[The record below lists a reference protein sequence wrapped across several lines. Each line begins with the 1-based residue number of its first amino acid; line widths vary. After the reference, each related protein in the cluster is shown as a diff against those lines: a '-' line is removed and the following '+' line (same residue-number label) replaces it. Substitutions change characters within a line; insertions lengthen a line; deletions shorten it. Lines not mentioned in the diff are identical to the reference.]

1 MKQIILFTVSLL
13 IAISTQAV
21 ETEKEFILIL
31 NSTLANGTWDKDFNK
46 ELQDHCH
53 KRSNLYLD
61 SYTLSF
67 PSADTEKDSKEQC
80 ARILQ
85 KYASNRPKAVVIIG
99 AMGWHITSHLFE
111 TTWKD
116 IPVILCHPLA
126 TLPNSLQSIL
136 AYEAPDSLH
145 ITTIKELQKH
155 YNITFLEQKLYIKET
170 LRLMRALQ
178 PEMKNI
184 AFISDSLYMSHMV
197 FSKVEKTVRQHYPD
211 LKLIWLSQRE
221 LDLEQLL
228 DTVSSYDKSTGLL
241 YFSWHKPQQ
250 MPSHSFLTDNIGKTL
265 TGFANS
271 PLFTLKDLHPQDGY
285 FGGGYYVSASDYA
298 TDCMRIIDEIR
309 EGKPASDIPPDAGQ
323 STPENYF
330 NYLDLQWFN
339 ISPQLCPDQ
348 IHLYNEPV
356 SFYEKYW
363 KNILGLILIPLVIF
377 VMRHY
382 FYRIGKKHKNMNK
395 RIINSLDVAVYLVDK
410 HGIVEQILNT
420 PAEENYVQSIKK
432 GEHME
437 IRQIITDDEEFRK
450 NMEAI
455 EQVLKTKKNLH
466 IKTQIKN
473 MQGESL
479 YVSVHIAYYDKNHVL
494 GFVRNISDI
503 ENERIRNERSNFF
516 LKSLLDNLP
525 IATIV
530 KDINDRGK
538 YLVWNKKAA
547 EMVNTDASHIIG
559 KREEDFIGKERTD
572 FLVEAE
578 REVIENGKPKSFI
591 KRFTNRDGQTKILS
605 IHKALVCFPKG
616 NERWLVSSSLD
627 ITELEMQR
635 KQIELMNRHYMF
647 VMHAIGLISWT
658 WDLRKDEITCNRSYF
673 TPKTHA
679 ATGTVIEKGDDYYSQ
694 IIPEHRERIRQA
706 FDNLKNGT
714 PSPFNEEYQII
725 YEGDDVPSWAETFA
739 IVSERDRNG
748 KPLVLVG
755 ATRLIDER
763 KKLDQELLHA
773 KERAEEA
780 NRLKSAFLAN
790 MSHEIRT
797 PLNAIV
803 GFSAL
808 LADTHP
814 NEESKEYVHIIESNN
829 QLLLQLINDI
839 LDISKIESG
848 TLEFVYG
855 DMDVNGSFNE
865 IESAT
870 RLKLDLGPNVEIRF
884 LPALDECMLY
894 TEKNRV
900 LQVINNYISNAI
912 KYTSSGYIH
921 FGYYPPKEDKIR
933 FFVRDTGSGIPKE
946 KQQQIF
952 GRFIKLDNF
961 KQGTGLGLS
970 ICSMIAEKMDGHVG
984 VSSEVGKGSEFW
996 FEIPC
1001 QPVLPPQQEVEEQ
1014 KKEQLSINNPKDVK
1028 ILIAEDNPS
1037 NYKLF
1042 KTILEKEYTLLHA
1055 WNGLEAINLFK
1066 EAQPSLILMDIKMP
1080 VLDGYEATTEIRK
1093 LSEDI
1098 PILAITAY
1106 ALEGDEQ
1113 RILQNGFNG
1122 YLSKPIISQSL
1133 KSKIKNLLKK
1143 KFIFM

>member
-1 MKQIILFTVSLL
+1 MKRLFFPLFAGLLWLMSGTLSATERTYNVLFIQSYTKNTPWHSLLTENLENGLDKGGVKANITTEYLNADYWSFASECFIMRRICERARQRKTDLIVTSSDEAFFTLTHCGDSLPYQIPVVVSGIKYPDERVFERMPNVSGYVSKTDFDVLLDAAVRMFPSRRELVCLSDSSFLSLKGVKAVEESWERIKSNYPEHELKVLNVQAKSLNSIITSICYDYNAYKHIVIAPKWIPFLSLKLKAPVFTSQNLAMTNGVLCVYDAVPGEDAFAAGRQAASILKGKSPASLEVKDFGGKLLFDYKQLQFFRVDTNRAESKGIILNIPLMERYRVWFILFYSLIVGALVLLVAWLFRANRRESRKRIHAQTRLL
-13 IAISTQAV
+13 IQHRLVEQRDEFDNIFCSIRDGLITYDTDLRIHFVNRPLLQMLGLSSETYTSRFYEGQMAGSIFRIYMNGENILQDLLKKVRTGKRPISIPEKAFMQENHQGTYFPVSGEVVPIFANEKMTGMAIVCRNISEEEMQRRFFNMAV
-21 ETEKEFILIL
+21 EESSIYPWQYNMHMNRFHFPGGLLRRFGYTDDTDLLARDEMDTLIHPEDLLHTRRNFDAILLGNEI
-31 NSTLANGTWDKDFNK
+31 NS
-46 ELQDHCH
+46 
-53 KRSNLYLD
+53 RM
-61 SYTLSF
+61 SF
-67 PSADTEKDSKEQC
+67 RLKSADGSYEWWEFRSTAYDGLTVDTPYMVLGVC
-80 ARILQ
+80 
-85 KYASNRPKAVVIIG
+85 
-99 AMGWHITSHLFE
+99 
-111 TTWKD
+111 
-116 IPVILCHPLA
+116 
-126 TLPNSLQSIL
+126 QSIQR
-136 AYEAPDSLH
+136 YKDTEEALIAARD
-145 ITTIKELQKH
+145 
-155 YNITFLEQKLYIKET
+155 
-170 LRLMRALQ
+170 RALQ
-178 PEMKNI
+178 
-184 AFISDSLYMSHMV
+184 A
-197 FSKVEKTVRQHYPD
+197 
-211 LKLIWLSQRE
+211 
-221 LDLEQLL
+221 
-228 DTVSSYDKSTGLL
+228 DK
-241 YFSWHKPQQ
+241 
-250 MPSHSFLTDNIGKTL
+250 
-265 TGFANS
+265 
-271 PLFTLKDLHPQDGY
+271 
-285 FGGGYYVSASDYA
+285 
-298 TDCMRIIDEIR
+298 
-309 EGKPASDIPPDAGQ
+309 
-323 STPENYF
+323 
-330 NYLDLQWFN
+330 
-339 ISPQLCPDQ
+339 
-348 IHLYNEPV
+348 
-356 SFYEKYW
+356 
-363 KNILGLILIPLVIF
+363 
-377 VMRHY
+377 
-382 FYRIGKKHKNMNK
+382 
-395 RIINSLDVAVYLVDK
+395 
-410 HGIVEQILNT
+410 
-420 PAEENYVQSIKK
+420 
-432 GEHME
+432 
-437 IRQIITDDEEFRK
+437 
-450 NMEAI
+450 
-455 EQVLKTKKNLH
+455 
-466 IKTQIKN
+466 
-473 MQGESL
+473 
-479 YVSVHIAYYDKNHVL
+479 
-494 GFVRNISDI
+494 
-503 ENERIRNERSNFF
+503 
-516 LKSLLDNLP
+516 
-525 IATIV
+525 
-530 KDINDRGK
+530 
-538 YLVWNKKAA
+538 
-547 EMVNTDASHIIG
+547 
-559 KREEDFIGKERTD
+559 
-572 FLVEAE
+572 
-578 REVIENGKPKSFI
+578 
-591 KRFTNRDGQTKILS
+591 
-605 IHKALVCFPKG
+605 
-616 NERWLVSSSLD
+616 
-627 ITELEMQR
+627 
-635 KQIELMNRHYMF
+635 
-647 VMHAIGLISWT
+647 
-658 WDLRKDEITCNRSYF
+658 
-673 TPKTHA
+673 
-679 ATGTVIEKGDDYYSQ
+679 
-694 IIPEHRERIRQA
+694 
-706 FDNLKNGT
+706 
-714 PSPFNEEYQII
+714 
-725 YEGDDVPSWAETFA
+725 
-739 IVSERDRNG
+739 
-748 KPLVLVG
+748 
-755 ATRLIDER
+755 
-763 KKLDQELLHA
+763 
-773 KERAEEA
+773 
-780 NRLKSAFLAN
+780 LKSAFLAN

>member
-1 MKQIILFTVSLL
+1 MKRLFFPLFAGLLWLMSGTLSATERTYNVLFIQSYTKNTPWHSLLTENLENGLDKGGVKANITTEYLNADYWSFASECFIMRRICERARQRKTDLIVTSSDEAFFTLTHCGDSLPYQIPVVVSGIKYPDERVFERMPNVSGYVSKTDFDVLLDAAVRMFPSRRELVCLSDSSFLSLKGVKAVEESWERIKSNYPEHELKVLNVQAKSLNSIITSICYDYNAYKHIVIAPKWIPFLSLKLKAPVFTSQNLAMTNGVLCVYDAVPGEDAFAAGRQAASILKGKSPASLEVKDFGGKLLFDYKQLQFFRVDTNRAESKGIILNIPLMERYRVWFILFYSLIVGALVLLVAWLFRANRRESRKRIHAQTRLL
-13 IAISTQAV
+13 IQHRLVEQRDEFDNIFCSIRDGLITYDTDLRIHFVNRPLLQMLGLSSETYTSRFYEGQMAGSIFRIYMNGENILQDLLKKVRTGKRPISIPEKAFMQENHQGTYFPVSGEVVPIFANEKMTGMAIVCRNISEEEMQRRFFNMAV
-21 ETEKEFILIL
+21 EESSIYPWQYNMHMNRFHFPGGLLRRFGYTGDTDLLARDEMDTLIHPEDLLHTRRNFDAILLGNEI
-31 NSTLANGTWDKDFNK
+31 
-46 ELQDHCH
+46 
-53 KRSNLYLD
+53 NLRM
-61 SYTLSF
+61 SF
-67 PSADTEKDSKEQC
+67 RLKSADGSYEWWEFRSTAYDGLTVDTPYMVLGVC
-80 ARILQ
+80 
-85 KYASNRPKAVVIIG
+85 
-99 AMGWHITSHLFE
+99 
-111 TTWKD
+111 
-116 IPVILCHPLA
+116 
-126 TLPNSLQSIL
+126 QSIQR
-136 AYEAPDSLH
+136 YKDTEEALIAARD
-145 ITTIKELQKH
+145 
-155 YNITFLEQKLYIKET
+155 
-170 LRLMRALQ
+170 RALQ
-178 PEMKNI
+178 
-184 AFISDSLYMSHMV
+184 A
-197 FSKVEKTVRQHYPD
+197 
-211 LKLIWLSQRE
+211 
-221 LDLEQLL
+221 
-228 DTVSSYDKSTGLL
+228 DK
-241 YFSWHKPQQ
+241 
-250 MPSHSFLTDNIGKTL
+250 
-265 TGFANS
+265 
-271 PLFTLKDLHPQDGY
+271 
-285 FGGGYYVSASDYA
+285 
-298 TDCMRIIDEIR
+298 
-309 EGKPASDIPPDAGQ
+309 
-323 STPENYF
+323 
-330 NYLDLQWFN
+330 
-339 ISPQLCPDQ
+339 
-348 IHLYNEPV
+348 
-356 SFYEKYW
+356 
-363 KNILGLILIPLVIF
+363 
-377 VMRHY
+377 
-382 FYRIGKKHKNMNK
+382 
-395 RIINSLDVAVYLVDK
+395 
-410 HGIVEQILNT
+410 
-420 PAEENYVQSIKK
+420 
-432 GEHME
+432 
-437 IRQIITDDEEFRK
+437 
-450 NMEAI
+450 
-455 EQVLKTKKNLH
+455 
-466 IKTQIKN
+466 
-473 MQGESL
+473 
-479 YVSVHIAYYDKNHVL
+479 
-494 GFVRNISDI
+494 
-503 ENERIRNERSNFF
+503 
-516 LKSLLDNLP
+516 
-525 IATIV
+525 
-530 KDINDRGK
+530 
-538 YLVWNKKAA
+538 
-547 EMVNTDASHIIG
+547 
-559 KREEDFIGKERTD
+559 
-572 FLVEAE
+572 
-578 REVIENGKPKSFI
+578 
-591 KRFTNRDGQTKILS
+591 
-605 IHKALVCFPKG
+605 
-616 NERWLVSSSLD
+616 
-627 ITELEMQR
+627 
-635 KQIELMNRHYMF
+635 
-647 VMHAIGLISWT
+647 
-658 WDLRKDEITCNRSYF
+658 
-673 TPKTHA
+673 
-679 ATGTVIEKGDDYYSQ
+679 
-694 IIPEHRERIRQA
+694 
-706 FDNLKNGT
+706 
-714 PSPFNEEYQII
+714 
-725 YEGDDVPSWAETFA
+725 
-739 IVSERDRNG
+739 
-748 KPLVLVG
+748 
-755 ATRLIDER
+755 
-763 KKLDQELLHA
+763 
-773 KERAEEA
+773 
-780 NRLKSAFLAN
+780 LKSAFLAN